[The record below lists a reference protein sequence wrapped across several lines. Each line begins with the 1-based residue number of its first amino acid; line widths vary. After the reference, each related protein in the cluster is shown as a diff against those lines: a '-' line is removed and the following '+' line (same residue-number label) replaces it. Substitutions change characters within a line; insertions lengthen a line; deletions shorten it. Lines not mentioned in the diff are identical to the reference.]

1 MATAAGDVV
10 VCSGYMN
17 PLHRGH
23 VEYLQRAKAAAGPGG
38 RLLVILNSDRQAVLK
53 HGYCFMPME
62 DRRAVVAA
70 LACVDEVV
78 ESVDEDRTVCET
90 LRRLCQEREPGQ
102 RPTVF
107 ANAGDQTN
115 DAIPEA
121 AVCAEFGVRLLDG
134 LGNKVQSSRWLISA
148 AVAAVAAAAA
158 PAVVPAAAN
167 S

>member
-1 MATAAGDVV
+1 MSTAAGDVV

-23 VEYLQRAKAAAGPGG
+23 IEYLQRAKAASGPGG
-38 RLLVILNSDRQAVLK
+38 RLVVVLNNDRQAVLK
-53 HGYCFMPME
+53 HGYCFMPLE

-90 LRRLCQEREPGQ
+90 LRRLCTGRDPGQ

-115 DAIPEA
+115 DGIPEA
-121 AVCAEFGVRLLDG
+121 GVCAEFGVRLVDG
-134 LGNKVQSSRWLISA
+134 LGDKVQSSRWLIA
-148 AVAAVAAAAA
+148 AAVAAAGRAGTCASDA
-158 PAVVPAAAN
+158 PK
-167 S
+167 

>member
-1 MATAAGDVV
+1 MATAAPEVV

-38 RLLVILNSDRQAVLK
+38 RLIVILNNDAQAVLK
-53 HGYCFMPME
+53 HGHCFMPLA
-62 DRRAVVAA
+62 DRRAVVGA

-78 ESVDEDRTVCET
+78 DSVDGDRTVCET
-90 LRRLCQEREPGQ
+90 MRRLCTERGPGA

-115 DAIPEA
+115 EGIPEA
-121 AVCAEFGVRLLDG
+121 EVCARFGVRLLDG
-134 LGNKVQSSRWLISA
+134 LGDKVQSSRWLISA
-148 AVAAVAAAAA
+148 AISAAAAA
-158 PAVVPAAAN
+158 AGEH
-167 S
+167 